1 MAEADAKLKDF
12 TLGKIKELA
21 AGDKPFFLEHAFM
34 KVHADNFPA
43 KAFEGKSASKYP
55 YRDSMLEVD
64 AYIGEIVQALEVQRV
79 TVSAF
84 GLREGL
90 LLESMRED
98 VRALDPL
105 VSGCKTLKGVVPD
118 KITVDGKPKFAYRY
132 LHRDHN
138 SAVSPNHPFIKFCID
153 NLPNYVNSFYYFGKH
168 LYVMNSTGPV
178 FLTKMVDKYG
188 EKNIKNI
195 YILAND
201 EFAGD
206 CTVCNEDTCQGGTYF
221 SHTIGQSW
229 NSWDSLFYNFMLCNY
244 KKIIVVLL
252 LLIAVYYIFFK
263 RKKLVKFKTYLK
275 NT

>member
-1 MAEADAKLKDF
+1 MDIICKKKL
-12 TLGKIKELA
+12 
-21 AGDKPFFLEHAFM
+21 
-34 KVHADNFPA
+34 
-43 KAFEGKSASKYP
+43 
-55 YRDSMLEVD
+55 DS
-64 AYIGEIVQALEVQRV
+64 
-79 TVSAF
+79 
-84 GLREGL
+84 
-90 LLESMRED
+90 LLEYD
-98 VRALDPL
+98 L
-105 VSGCKTLKGVVPD
+105 VLTKSSNVE
-118 KITVDGKPKFAYRY
+118 
-132 LHRDHN
+132 N
-138 SAVSPNHPFIKFCID
+138 SYTNSFYMVIPNHPFIKFCID

-195 YILAND
+195 YILEND

-275 NT
+275 KT

>member
-1 MAEADAKLKDF
+1 MIPKIIHQTWKTLDVPEEWKEAVESCKNKHKDYKHIIWTDEMMENFVKKEYHDFYHTYMSYPHNIQRCDAFRYLVLYKYGGIYLDMDIICKKKL
-12 TLGKIKELA
+12 
-21 AGDKPFFLEHAFM
+21 
-34 KVHADNFPA
+34 
-43 KAFEGKSASKYP
+43 
-55 YRDSMLEVD
+55 DS
-64 AYIGEIVQALEVQRV
+64 
-79 TVSAF
+79 
-84 GLREGL
+84 
-90 LLESMRED
+90 LLEYD
-98 VRALDPL
+98 L
-105 VSGCKTLKGVVPD
+105 VLTKSSNVE
-118 KITVDGKPKFAYRY
+118 
-132 LHRDHN
+132 N
-138 SAVSPNHPFIKFCID
+138 SYTNSFYMVIPNHPFIKFCID